1 MHQLTICWKKLIRLR
16 RLRSRREAP
25 RILQLWHDGL
35 HCCFCWPVSLVSP
48 DSSPV
53 LSCPACL
60 SCFIRPDAI
69 ISSLP
74 PQCIIVSTENQ
85 FSTHWMKLHHHP
97 PPTTNASSSNDDS
110 DFCVI
115 RRPPPHIMIKSEI
128 TILSSSSSSSM
139 LLSNCWIQSLDTN
152 RLERAG
158 RKTVIRLSLLV
169 HHHHSAPFQLL

>member
-16 RLRSRREAP
+16 RLRSGREAR

-35 HCCFCWPVSLVSP
+35 HCCCLLARIPCLSWLQSCPILSCL
-48 DSSPV
+48 PV
-53 LSCPACL
+53 LFHSSWCNNIIA
-60 SCFIRPDAI
+60 SAAMYNCFP
-69 ISSLP
+69 
-74 PQCIIVSTENQ
+74 ENQ

-169 HHHHSAPFQLL
+169 HHHHSVPCQLL